1 MYLTKRILLA
11 MVLGISLGSILEVV
25 LGGLDPESGLYGF
38 LYNGLVMGVF
48 DVLGRI
54 FIASLKLLVVPLVLV
69 SLICG
74 MAALGASSRM
84 GPIAGKTMGLYLITT
99 CIAVTL
105 GLAIAI
111 LVGPGNCVNALASM
125 DFLPKEAPPIK
136 ETLINIFP
144 TNPIA
149 AMAEGICCR

>member
-1 MYLTKRILLA
+1 MSLTNRILLA
-11 MVLGISLGSILEVV
+11 MVLGIGLGSVLEIT
-25 LGGLDPESGLYGF
+25 LASLSPESGLYGF

-84 GPIAGKTMGLYLITT
+84 GPIAGKTLGLYLVTT

-105 GLAIAI
+105 GLAIA
-111 LVGPGNCVNALASM
+111 LAVGP
-125 DFLPKEAPPIK
+125 
-136 ETLINIFP
+136 
-144 TNPIA
+144 
-149 AMAEGICCR
+149 

>member
-1 MYLTKRILLA
+1 MSLTNRILLA
-11 MVLGISLGSILEVV
+11 MVLGIGLGSVLEIT
-25 LGGLDPESGLYGF
+25 LASLSPESGLYGV
-38 LYNGLVMGVF
+38 LYNGLVMGLF

-84 GPIAGKTMGLYLITT
+84 GPIAGKTLGLYLVTT

-105 GLAIAI
+105 GLAIA
-111 LVGPGNCVNALASM
+111 LAVGPG
-125 DFLPKEAPPIK
+125 
-136 ETLINIFP
+136 
-144 TNPIA
+144 
-149 AMAEGICCR
+149 